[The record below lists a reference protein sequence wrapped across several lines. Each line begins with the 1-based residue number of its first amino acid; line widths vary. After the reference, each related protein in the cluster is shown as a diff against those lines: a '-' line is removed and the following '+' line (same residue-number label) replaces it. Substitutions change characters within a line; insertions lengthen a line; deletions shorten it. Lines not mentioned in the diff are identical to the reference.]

1 MWARRQRAGARAWRD
16 RIDPCN
22 ADAVSSPSFA
32 LCSAVQNKDL
42 NSQGQQGYLAQKKTP
57 VGNCADPHPVFCSEA
72 KDTKRKA
79 QEEKKKVKKVAP
91 GAGNTGGAAVKMG
104 KAGGAGTIAPGRSSA
119 PGKKSAR

>member
-1 MWARRQRAGARAWRD
+1 MLTLSPLPVSLSAARPRTRTSTHRVNRGT
-16 RIDPCN
+16 
-22 ADAVSSPSFA
+22 
-32 LCSAVQNKDL
+32 
-42 NSQGQQGYLAQKKTP
+42 YLAQKKTP
-57 VGNCADPHPVFCSEA
+57 VGNCADPPPVFRSEA